1 MAGKAARSAIS
12 LDESRD
18 FDNHSR
24 GWIDRAGDGPLL
36 KAEEFPM
43 NAASYFSRLVSSVS
57 RIAGHAHFP
66 GKDEAVDQCLE
77 DIEGL
82 VIEGRITP
90 EQRDVL
96 REVLEGSFSHAA

>member
-1 MAGKAARSAIS
+1 MAVTAASSANT
-12 LDESRD
+12 LDESQD
-18 FDNHSR
+18 FDILTGGR
-24 GWIDRAGDGPLL
+24 IERACDGPLL

-77 DIEGL
+77 DIESL
-82 VIEGRITP
+82 VFEGQITA
-90 EQRDVL
+90 EQGDVL
-96 REVLEGSFSHAA
+96 REILQGSFSHAA

>member
-1 MAGKAARSAIS
+1 MALIASSSANT

-18 FDNHSR
+18 FDILTGGR
-24 GWIDRAGDGPLL
+24 IDRAGDGPLL
-36 KAEEFPM
+36 KAEEPPM
-43 NAASYFSRLVSSVS
+43 NAASYFSRLVASVS

-82 VIEGRITP
+82 MFEGRITA

-96 REVLEGSFSHAA
+96 REILQGSFSHAA

>member
-1 MAGKAARSAIS
+1 
-12 LDESRD
+12 
-18 FDNHSR
+18 
-24 GWIDRAGDGPLL
+24 
-36 KAEEFPM
+36 
-43 NAASYFSRLVSSVS
+43 VS

-82 VIEGRITP
+82 MFEGRITA

-96 REVLEGSFSHAA
+96 REILQGSFSHAA